1 MIDQIAT
8 FRKINSM
15 RLIQHSQNITQ
26 TLRQKSQ
33 DSRTLSDHAKNVRDV
48 SLQLM
53 EMVDIQQHRGSKV
66 LFGESKEQYRKL
78 KRKTSHSKDLKIQ
91 LAYLHNASRQFI

>member
-1 MIDQIAT
+1 MIDQIAA

-15 RLIQHSQNITQ
+15 RLIQHSHNITQ

-53 EMVDIQQHRGSKV
+53 EMVDIQKHRGSKV
-66 LFGESKEQYRKL
+66 LFGETEEQCRKL
-78 KRKTSHSKDLKIQ
+78 KRKTWHSKGLEIR